1 MNARVQALID
11 QARIMTAE
19 ERLAA
24 LDALQELVTP
34 PDQAW
39 EGAWALESE
48 DRVSAYQRGEFKAED
63 FDVFMDQMRQDYLD
77 KK

>member
-1 MNARVQALID
+1 MSAPVQVLID

-24 LDALQELVTP
+24 LDALQERVVP

-39 EGAWALESE
+39 EDAWARESE
-48 DRVSAYQRGEFKAED
+48 DRVTACQRGEIQAEN
-63 FDVFMDQMRQDYLD
+63 FDVVMEAIWREYLAG
-77 KK
+77 K